1 MKIALKTL
9 AMTFVLVCG
18 ILYVDYTINS
28 LLGNPKVVVIDYAK
42 EQLYSVWK
50 NIIK

>member
-1 MKIALKTL
+1 MKNILKTIFML
-9 AMTFVLVCG
+9 FVLALG
-18 ILYVDYTINS
+18 ILYVDYTVNS

-42 EQLYSVWK
+42 EQIYSVWK

>member
-1 MKIALKTL
+1 MKTVLKTFLML
-9 AMTFVLVCG
+9 AVLIFG
-18 ILYVDYTINS
+18 ILYVDYTVNS

-42 EQLYSVWK
+42 EQIYSVWK